1 MLTKNQTY
9 LLQIRDDPD
18 NPQRITNVAAIDAW
32 ILRDVTSRNY
42 IFATLSKPMKES
54 LYSCETAAIMWTR
67 LDTQYRL
74 TAAENLH
81 LLWQSFY
88 DFTHHPDDDMT
99 THIRK
104 LSSIADKLRELGQP
118 LDEMQ
123 LVTKALA
130 TLPEQFRIVRSVW
143 ANVPLNERTVDN
155 LLQRL
160 RSEENVLRSYERP
173 DGSNQDFAAYGQTR
187 GRGSRG
193 NRRGGRSL
201 HGVNRQSPRPD
212 VRCGYCFIPGH
223 ETKDCR
229 KKKRA
234 EREEQANK
242 DQALLS
248 STSVNPKSVLA
259 FFADSGAT
267 QHMSDMKTLFEDF
280 IPIQPGSWSIAGIGD
295 THLQV
300 LGKGHIRATINV
312 NGETSTRLIE
322 DVLYVPGLGTN
333 LFSIGAATSSGLEA
347 RFSDDQVFFYHGNQ
361 LVLIGR
367 RTGNTLY
374 HLDLQPQTTRNKTTY
389 HIDVA
394 KQAGLQASLIVW
406 HQRLGHM
413 SHQTILKMVSQD
425 LISGLHLTNEKIPK
439 TLCTAC
445 ELGKFHRQ
453 PLKSG

>member
-1 MLTKNQTY
+1 MLTKIQIY

-42 IFATLSKPMKES
+42 IFATLTKPMKES

-74 TAAENLH
+74 RAAENPH

-88 DFTHHPDDDMT
+88 EFTHHPGILNIITHCLNIPLIIKFIYIDDDMT

-104 LSSIADKLRELGQP
+104 LSSIVDKLRELGQP

-130 TLPEQFRIVRSVW
+130 TLPEQFRVVRSVW
-143 ANVPLNERTVDN
+143 ANVPLNERTIDN

-160 RSEENVLRSYERP
+160 RSEENVLRSNERT
-173 DGSNQDFAAYGQTR
+173 DGSNQAFAAYGQTR
-187 GRGSRG
+187 GRGNRG
-193 NRRGGRSL
+193 NRRGGRCL
-201 HGVNRQSPRPD
+201 HGVNRQSPRLD
-212 VRCGYCFIPGH
+212 VRCGYCFISGN

-229 KKKRA
+229 RKKRV

-248 STSVNPKSVLA
+248 STSFNPKSVLA

-267 QHMSDMKTLFEDF
+267 QHMSDKKNLFENST
-280 IPIQPGSWSIAGIGD
+280 PIQPGSWSIAGIGD

-312 NGETSTRLIE
+312 KGETSTRLIE

-347 RFSDDQVFFYHGNQ
+347 RFSDDQVFLYRGNQ
-361 LVLIGR
+361 LVLTGK

-374 HLDLQPQTTRNKTTY
+374 LLDLQPQTTCNKTTF
-389 HIDVA
+389 HIDLA
-394 KQAGLQASLIVW
+394 QQAGLRASLIVW
-406 HQRLGHM
+406 HQWPTCPLRL
-413 SHQTILKMVSQD
+413 
-425 LISGLHLTNEKIPK
+425 K
-439 TLCTAC
+439 TSLCPN
-445 ELGKFHRQ
+445 LFM
-453 PLKSG
+453 